1 MAQQVNELAD
11 LSLISGPYI
20 VEGKNGALQ
29 VCSDPHTSAHIQM
42 RYDPI
47 YFLIDQH
54 CPVEIQYKQM
64 EAT

>member
-29 VCSDPHTSAHIQM
+29 VCSDPHTSAHIHADLHTHTHTHTHTSVIFFYWPGLQ
-42 RYDPI
+42 
-47 YFLIDQH
+47 
-54 CPVEIQYKQM
+54 V
-64 EAT
+64 

>member
-1 MAQQVNELAD
+1 M
-11 LSLISGPYI
+11 ISKVI
-20 VEGKNGALQ
+20 AKWKGKMQRIFMLP
-29 VCSDPHTSAHIQM
+29 CHTSAHIQM